1 MTVVEKKTDHKTT
14 NHSSAQTFPGST
26 VGEKVGARKETAVE
40 DRPLAIAFDVGSSVT
55 KMQIAGEEPVTE
67 LTVVERVATV
77 TPDIRS
83 KVIIVDNEPYLTG
96 EMAYLNIKNRPE
108 SPYRTSHFH
117 GGTEQYALMCG
128 IFDDRGLYNTEGETL
143 SISIPYNEVNN
154 RKLLEA
160 LKLRSTFRWQVF
172 DAQGNLVDRSIS
184 FKRVSI
190 VPQGVGA
197 LIHHNLKDSDQ
208 YKSLGIIEIG
218 SVTTDAIV
226 LGWSRKN
233 NRHEYN
239 TAASDSLRSISV
251 DKFIEWFKEELQ
263 KIAGLNQRKFAY
275 HYLSEIIET
284 RQFRITHGAQV
295 FTDEVERAF
304 LKAQKRFTESL
315 IAEISEQ
322 WGEELY
328 LSHDLLL
335 VSGGGAELID
345 RSIWELRDRTIFGS
359 ALDNVRGQAHVI

>member
-1 MTVVEKKTDHKTT
+1 MVQTTKSTSKTDMPI
-14 NHSSAQTFPGST
+14 S
-26 VGEKVGARKETAVE
+26 V
-40 DRPLAIAFDVGSSVT
+40 AFDVGSSVT
-55 KMQIAGEEPVTE
+55 KMQVSGEEPHTE

-77 TPDIRS
+77 TSDIRS
-83 KVIIVDNEPYLTG
+83 KVVVVAGEPYLAG
-96 EMAYLNIKNRPE
+96 EIAYLNIKNRPE
-108 SPYRTSHFH
+108 SPYRTSNFH
-117 GGTEQYALMCG
+117 GGAEQYALMCA
-128 IFDDRGLYNTEGETL
+128 IFDERKLFDVPGDTL

-154 RKLLEA
+154 RKLLDE
-160 LKLRSTFRWQVF
+160 LKHRNEFKWQVF
-172 DAQGNLVDRSIS
+172 GESGELVDRQMK
-184 FKRVSI
+184 FKKVSI

-197 LIHHNLKDSDQ
+197 LIHHNLKDNEQ
-208 YKSLGIIEIG
+208 YKSVGIIEIG

-263 KIAGLNQRKFAY
+263 KIAGLNHRKFAY

-284 RQFRITHGAQV
+284 RHFRITHGSQV

-315 IAEISEQ
+315 IEEVNEQ

-328 LSHDLLL
+328 LSHDLML
-335 VSGGGAELID
+335 VSGGGADLID
-345 RSIWELRDRTIFGS
+345 KTSWEFRDRTIFGS
-359 ALDNVRGQAHVI
+359 SLDNVKGQAHVI

>member
-1 MTVVEKKTDHKTT
+1 MAGEGVMKSK
-14 NHSSAQTFPGST
+14 
-26 VGEKVGARKETAVE
+26 GEKLMSEKNSGRTRAEASAARNKGSFPVSV
-40 DRPLAIAFDVGSSVT
+40 AFDVGSSVT
-55 KMQIAGEEPVTE
+55 KMQVAGEEPVTE

-83 KVIIVDNEPYLTG
+83 KVIIVENEPFLAG
-96 EMAYLNIKNRPE
+96 EIAYLNIRNRPE
-108 SPYRTSHFH
+108 GPNRAAHFH
-117 GGTEQYALMCG
+117 GGKEQYALMCAVLN
-128 IFDDRGLYNTEGETL
+128 DQGLYDGPGGTL

-154 RKLLEA
+154 RKLLDE
-160 LKLRSTFRWQVF
+160 LKNRTRFHWQVF
-172 DAQGNLVDRSIS
+172 GEDGALVDRSID
-184 FKRVSI
+184 FERVSI

-197 LIHHNLKDSDQ
+197 LIHHNLKDNDL

-233 NRHEYN
+233 GRHEYN
-239 TAASDSLRSISV
+239 AAASDSLRTISV

-263 KIAGLNQRKFAY
+263 KIAGLSQRKFAY
-275 HYLSEIIET
+275 HYLSEVIET
-284 RQFRITHGAQV
+284 RSFRITHGASV

-304 LKAQKRFTESL
+304 LKAQKRFTEAL
-315 IAEISEQ
+315 IVEVIEQ

-328 LSHDLLL
+328 MSHDLML

-345 RSIWELRDRTIFGS
+345 RNSWEFKDRTIFGS
-359 ALDNVRGQAHVI
+359 SLDNVKGQANVI